1 MRVVCTWC
9 APKSIFLLCNDKEF
23 LKIQSM
29 KKPFKQRK
37 NPMFKGYF
45 YMVGVAGFEVAQ
57 LPLFKG
63 KIKVGVQVVCNGVP

>member
-1 MRVVCTWC
+1 
-9 APKSIFLLCNDKEF
+9 
-23 LKIQSM
+23 M

-57 LPLFKG
+57 LPLFKE
-63 KIKVGVQVVCNGVP
+63 KIKVGVHEVCKGVP

>member
-1 MRVVCTWC
+1 
-9 APKSIFLLCNDKEF
+9 
-23 LKIQSM
+23 M

-37 NPMFKGYF
+37 KPMFKGYF
-45 YMVGVAGFEVAQ
+45 YMVGVAGFEVAK